1 MLILGRSPEIIWTAK
16 TIIKKMTMRI
26 GFIGTGIMGKS
37 MCEHILNAGYTV
49 TVFSR
54 TPSKCDSLVA
64 KGATYAPTPAA
75 VAAQS
80 DVVFTIVGYPSD
92 VRQVI
97 LGDQGVLSTLSP
109 GGIVVDMTTS
119 EPSLAKEIYA
129 AAQAKG
135 VSCIDAPASGGDV
148 GAKEA
153 RLSIMVGG
161 DAAALEKVLPLFN
174 VMGKNIRHMGGA
186 GAGQHTKMVNQI
198 LIATNMIGVVE
209 GLLYAHKAGLDL
221 NEAIAAVGAGAA
233 GSWSINNMGPRIA
246 RRDFNPGFMVE
257 HFIKDM
263 GIALKE
269 SQTMGLALP
278 GLALANQL
286 YLAVQAQ
293 ANGGKLGTQALM
305 LALERLNCIQHS

>member
-1 MLILGRSPEIIWTAK
+1 MASSKLRV
-16 TIIKKMTMRI
+16 
-26 GFIGTGIMGKS
+26 GFIGIGIMGKS
-37 MCEHILNAGYTV
+37 MAGHILDAGYFV
-49 TVFSR
+49 TVYSR
-54 TPSKCDSLVA
+54 TASKCDDLVA
-64 KGATYAPTPAA
+64 RGAKLALSPAE
-75 VAAQS
+75 AAKDA

-92 VRQVI
+92 VREVI
-97 LGDQGVLSTLSP
+97 LGSNGVLSTLKS

-119 EPSLAKEIYA
+119 EPSLAKEIYNTA
-129 AAQAKG
+129 ILQG
-135 VSCIDAPASGGDV
+135 VSSIDAPVSGGDV

-153 RLSIMVGG
+153 RLSIMIGG
-161 DAAALEKVLPLFN
+161 DAAAIATVQPLFQ

-209 GLLYAHKAGLDL
+209 GLLYAYKSGLDL

-246 RRDFNPGFMVE
+246 KRDFNPGFMVE
-257 HFIKDM
+257 HFLKDM

-269 SQTMGLALP
+269 SQAMGLSLP

-286 YLAVQAQ
+286 YLAVQALP
-293 ANGGKLGTQALM
+293 NGPKLGTQALM
-305 LALERLNCIQHS
+305 LAFEKLNSIDHA

>member
-1 MLILGRSPEIIWTAK
+1 
-16 TIIKKMTMRI
+16 
-26 GFIGTGIMGKS
+26 
-37 MCEHILNAGYTV
+37 
-49 TVFSR
+49 
-54 TPSKCDSLVA
+54 
-64 KGATYAPTPAA
+64 
-75 VAAQS
+75 
-80 DVVFTIVGYPSD
+80 
-92 VRQVI
+92 
-97 LGDQGVLSTLSP
+97 
-109 GGIVVDMTTS
+109 MTTS

-129 AAQAKG
+129 AAAVKG
-135 VSCIDAPASGGDV
+135 VSSIDGIHTLTSPCASWTLAPVSGGDV

-153 RLSIMVGG
+153 RLSIMIGG
-161 DAAALEKVLPLFN
+161 DAAALATVRPLFE

-209 GLLYAHKAGLDL
+209 GLLYAYKSGLDL

-246 RRDFNPGFMVE
+246 KRDFNPGFMVE

-269 SQTMGLALP
+269 SQAYVSVMHSIRPQLCFASMGLSLP

-286 YLAVQAQ
+286 YLAVQALP
-293 ANGGKLGTQALM
+293 NGPKLGTQALM
-305 LALERLNCIQHS
+305 LAFEKLNSIDYA